1 MKKTVL
7 KSVVVSLMVVSF
19 FTACHKDEQTD
30 KTLTVQPGADG
41 GKDANLLSCVACGYN
56 TRNFGTQVEFDASA
70 WTNNSNDSN
79 IRGLIYFDLSV
90 ISPTA
95 TITSAKLSFYAYNSP
110 ANGAHSKISGSNA
123 SVLRKVTSAWD
134 ESTVTWDTQ
143 PSTSELNQVT
153 LVESTSE
160 TEDYIDIDV
169 TLLVKDMVKTPA
181 GNFGLML
188 KLQTESSYRQLI
200 FASSDNTDASKRPK
214 LVVNYKQ

>member
-7 KSVVVSLMVVSF
+7 KSIVVSFMAVSF

-30 KTLTVQPGADG
+30 KTLTLQPGADG
-41 GKDANLLSCVACGYN
+41 GKDAALLSCVACSYN
-56 TRNFGTQVEFDASA
+56 DNNYGTYAELDAMA
-70 WTNNSNDSN
+70 WTNSSNDSN
-79 IRGLIYFDLSV
+79 VRGLIYFDLSA

-95 TITSAKLSFYAYNSP
+95 TITSAKLSLYSYNSP
-110 ANGAHSKISGSNA
+110 ANGAHSKTSGSNA

-153 LVESTSE
+153 LAESTSE
-160 TEDYIDIDV
+160 TENYIDIDV

-181 GNFGLML
+181 ENFGLML
-188 KLQTESSYRQLI
+188 KLQTESYYRSLI
-200 FASSDNTDASKRPK
+200 FASSDNADASKHPK